1 MITQPIHRVKY
12 FVKQSSVGKHPQ
24 ITQMP
29 QIKEHYK
36 TNLAYETQFLF

>member
-24 ITQMP
+24 MP